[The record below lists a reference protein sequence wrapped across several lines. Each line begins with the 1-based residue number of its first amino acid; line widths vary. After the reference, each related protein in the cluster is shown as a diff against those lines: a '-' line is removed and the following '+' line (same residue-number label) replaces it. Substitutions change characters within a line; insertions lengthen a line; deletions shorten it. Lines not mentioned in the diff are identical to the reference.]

1 MMIRY
6 HSQFSVTKV
15 PTFVFAT
22 VFTLFGCGGESSG
35 TTSTATGVDLNAQSA
50 TVLAQDAMYSTA
62 LSERY
67 EVDLTSNVH
76 SSNGGG
82 FTLTNIEV
90 LSQRSDCQV
99 ESMTDSGFT
108 IQATDPKV
116 CSYRYQVSPK
126 ASAAMSRQ
134 SQDSIAMS
142 NGSGAESMSTA
153 ITRVAVSSE
162 PDSTEL
168 TPLSAV
174 TLINENITVSLKEEL
189 QKVGY
194 ELGDQFTLTSSDLSL
209 AYSHGGSV
217 SVDSL
222 DEQSINYTPA
232 QGFTGID
239 RVMYSLANA
248 TGEVLMGVLDI
259 AVGYEANQGF
269 SIDGN
274 IQYPNTIKVST
285 ETDVDISDFVTS
297 EDGDDYQLIYVKTF
311 NAHVTPK
318 APLDTQNKTITFS
331 APQPGFHYIS
341 FAVSDHNGAY
351 DMGLIRVEVVDPNQS
366 AQWKDIAHLAD
377 IYTAPLTVVD
387 AASQGLIYDAKS
399 SDTGY
404 TPAIDMAGLR
414 YATAKAYCE
423 SIGAVLPTVTQL
435 TKMTTDKQVQ
445 SMHNWPVGKAY
456 LAYDEVVE
464 SANWVDL
471 SDNDAIVQTGE
482 ISLTEYYYGTCIK
495 QGLITVLPTS
505 SAEVV
510 ANGTDVGTVFVELK
524 LGDEIRPNTLVSA
537 RVSDSSATLEPE
549 TQTTDSQGLA
559 QFELTSV
566 KAKTVTVTFDVGGV
580 TQTHDVKFIGDEQ
593 TSGVTSKATINN
605 AEYGSVDGNLVT
617 ATLKDDYGNPL
628 EGYSVTSEVSS
639 GEHPDTFE
647 TVKPLLVE
655 ETTKTDSQGEQKVR
669 LIWDRQYEMPKSSM
683 TFDVTSSYTTT
694 LDKQTGSTSQV
705 TFNGY
710 LCGGQVGDDD
720 GENAAADCIKM
731 VEFNEGDDTYLFT
744 GTPSVK
750 FLKAIDYPV
759 SSSDFKETGTYGP
772 DEGVFARFTN
782 SQANALCTYYND
794 IELNGK
800 SNWRLPTRNE
810 LKKRLYDTYAPT
822 EYDYSA
828 IYEALGWATRYYYW
842 SSTRRETNNG
852 SIYYL
857 VRLYDGSVYGTSPSL
872 QLYASCV
879 SGP

>member
-6 HSQFSVTKV
+6 YSQFSVTKV

-274 IQYPNTIKVST
+274 IQYPNTVKVST
-285 ETDVDISDFVTS
+285 ETDIDISDFVTS

-311 NAHVTPK
+311 NANVTPK
-318 APLDTQNKTITFS
+318 APLDTQNKTIIFS
-331 APQPGFHYIS
+331 ASQPGFHYIS

-366 AQWKDIAHLAD
+366 AKWGDIPYLGD
-377 IYTAPLTVVD
+377 VFTAPLTTVD
-387 AASQGLIYDAKS
+387 AANKGLVYDAKL
-399 SDTGY
+399 SDSAY
-404 TPAIDMAGLR
+404 SPAIDMAGVR
-414 YATAKAYCE
+414 YPTAVEYCQQ
-423 SIGAVLPTVTQL
+423 SGASLPTVEELSQ
-435 TKMTTDKQVQ
+435 MAGNINVQ
-445 SMHNWPVGKAY
+445 TLHNWPADYAY
-456 LAYDEVVE
+456 LAYDDVAEE
-464 SANWVDL
+464 AKWVDL
-471 SDNDAIVQTGE
+471 SDSGSVQTGAL
-482 ISLTEYYYGTCIK
+482 SPTDYYYATCLK
-495 QGLITVLPTS
+495 QGLIQVQPDS
-505 SAEVV
+505 STEVV
-510 ANGTDVGTVFVELK
+510 ANGTDVGTVSVELK
-524 LGDEIRPNTLVSA
+524 LGDEVRPDTLI
-537 RVSDSSATLEPE
+537 SATVSGADATLDPA
-549 TQTTDSQGLA
+549 TQTTDSQGIA
-559 QFELTSV
+559 EFTLTST
-566 KAKTVTVTFDVGGV
+566 KAETVTVTFDVGGV

-593 TSGVTSKATINN
+593 TAGVTSKATINN
-605 AEYGSVDGNLVT
+605 APYISLGGNLVT
-617 ATLKDDYGNPL
+617 ATLKDDYGNPV

-647 TVKPLLVE
+647 IVKPLLVE
-655 ETTKTDSQGEQKVR
+655 ETTKTDSQGKQKVR
-669 LIWDRQYEMPKSSM
+669 VIWDRQHEMPKSSM

-694 LDKQTGSTSQV
+694 LDKQTESTSQV

-710 LCGGQVGDDD
+710 LCGGQVGDND
-720 GENAAADCIKM
+720 GKNAADACIKM
-731 VEFNEGDDTYLFT
+731 VEFNKGGDTYLFT

-759 SSSDFKETGTYGP
+759 SSQYEETGKLGP

-782 SQANALCTYYND
+782 SEANDLCKAYND
-794 IELNGK
+794 MGLYGK
-800 SNWRLPTRNE
+800 YNWVLAPVGGT
-810 LKKRLYDTYAPT
+810 LSPGKIGLQDLYGRYSKMYA
-822 EYDYSA
+822 A
-828 IYEALGWATRYYYW
+828 KGWASTYYYW
-842 SSTRRETNNG
+842 SSTTNSGTFNDYLMGLSNG
-852 SIYYL
+852 D
-857 VRLYDGSVYGTSPSL
+857 VTSMSSYN
-872 QLYASCV
+872 QYYASCV